1 MTQSHRVARPKQFS
15 RAGLLKRAAPVFW
28 KHGFADT
35 SVQALEKATGV
46 NKSGLYSE
54 FKSKEELY
62 LASLKYY
69 IENRHGKELLIREPP
84 GWANVERFLQV
95 VQDCPD
101 GQTGCFA
108 INSMR
113 ELAVVPSEAQEMVAM
128 TLGHLKRLLAKNISA
143 ERTRLDPDTIAEMV
157 VTFFVGLSLEQ
168 NLKEGRRTTRRKLKN
183 FMRVIRAL

>member
-1 MTQSHRVARPKQFS
+1 VGRPKKFNRDS
-15 RAGLLKRAAPVFW
+15 LLKKAVPVFW

-35 SVQALEKATGV
+35 GVHALEKATGV

-54 FKSKEELY
+54 FKSKEDLY

-69 IENRHGKELLIREPP
+69 IENRHGKELLTREPL

-95 VQDCPD
+95 VRDCPD

-113 ELAVVPSEAQEMVAM
+113 ELAVVPRGAQEMV
-128 TLGHLKRLLAKNISA
+128 TTSLGHLKRLLAKNISA

-168 NLKEGRRTTRRKLKN
+168 NLKEGRWAARRKPKN
-183 FMRVIRAL
+183 LMRVIRSP